1 MTAAELAKQPAKKTA
16 PQPAKKGG
24 WRRNLATTLIIL
36 GVLLVLTFALEYT
49 VTYKT
54 ESLAATQVDEVLKP
68 DMPSTVTLSMHPIIV
83 RLFQGRVDEVTL
95 DIEGF
100 KMKYGLNVQ
109 KAHLDVKGLHVD
121 FWELAKTRQLSALKS
136 LDSGSARIVLS
147 EEAVNR
153 LVAARLPGATIKLE
167 RNRFRYQ
174 DDISTLLP
182 GVILDIPGVII
193 VKPGNMIQ
201 LQPLA
206 GAIEKLGL
214 PQDVQDYLRDA
225 FTVDYKLY
233 DIPDGIEL
241 TKIALQPGQAVVDAQ
256 ITSFDFI
263 KAGTNDGNN

>member
-1 MTAAELAKQPAKKTA
+1 MTAAEPIKQTAKKQT
-16 PQPAKKGG
+16 PGSGQSN

-36 GVLLVLTFALEYT
+36 SVLAVLSLALEYT
-49 VTYKT
+49 ITYKT
-54 ESLAATQVDEVLKP
+54 EALAATQVDEILKP
-68 DMPSTVTLSMHPIIV
+68 DMPSSVTLTMHPIIV
-83 RLFQGRVDEVTL
+83 RLFQGRVDEISL
-95 DIEGF
+95 DVEGF

-109 KAHLDVKGLHVD
+109 KAHFDVKGVKVD
-121 FWELAKTRQLSALKS
+121 FWSLAKTRQLSALKS

-174 DDISTLLP
+174 DDISTLMP
-182 GVILDIPGVII
+182 GVVVDVPGLII
-193 VKPGNMIQ
+193 VKPDNTIQ

-206 GAIEKLGL
+206 GTIEKLGL
-214 PQDVQDYLRDA
+214 PQDIQDYLRDA

-241 TKIALQPGQAVVDAQ
+241 SKITLQPGQALIDAK
-256 ITSFDFI
+256 INNFDFI
-263 KAGTNDGNN
+263 KAGINDGSN